1 MTPATVPPRPLLV
14 SVIARDQRVVVAC
27 LILMC
32 GLAWYWLWRSAAG
45 TMPGFGTMSMGGMAS
60 PVRHVGVWT
69 LAYLGPTFA
78 MWAIMMVAMML
89 PSAAPV
95 ILLHAAFSR
104 SGGGAARLA
113 TFVFAA
119 TYLLVWSAFAAV
131 ATIGQAILVA
141 GGLADAATLA
151 LGNRAIVAGVLA
163 ATALYQLSGLKNAC
177 LSKCRA
183 PTSFLIQHWR
193 PGYRGALRMGLAHG
207 IYCVGCCAFLMLLLF
222 VGGVM
227 NLALIFLITA
237 VIVIEKYAPRT
248 LHARWLIATILII
261 AAGALLLA

>member
-1 MTPATVPPRPLLV
+1 LLV
-14 SVIARDQRVVVAC
+14 RLVARDQWVVAAC
-27 LILMC
+27 LVLMC

-45 TMPGFGTMSMGGMAS
+45 AMPGLGAMSMSMAGMAS
-60 PVRHVGVWT
+60 PGMRAGVWT

-104 SGGGAARLA
+104 NGGGAARLA

-119 TYLLVWSAFAAV
+119 TYLLVWTAFAAV
-131 ATIGQAILVA
+131 ATIAQAILV
-141 GGLADAATLA
+141 GRGLADAATLA
-151 LGNRAIVAGVLA
+151 LGNRAIVAGWLA
-163 ATALYQLSGLKNAC
+163 ATALYQLSGLKNVC
-177 LSKCRA
+177 LSRCRA
-183 PTSFLIQHWR
+183 PASFLIQRWR
-193 PGYRGALRMGLAHG
+193 PGNRGAVRMGVAHG
-207 IYCVGCCAFLMLLLF
+207 VYCVGCCAFLMLLLF

-237 VIVIEKYAPRT
+237 AILIEKYAPRT
-248 LHARWLIATILII
+248 LHPRRLISTILLI
-261 AAGALLLA
+261 AAGALLFA